1 MEELILGIDLG
12 TSGVKVG
19 ILDIASL
26 ALAHIV
32 FREYDNSAEQDTDE
46 LLGMT
51 LDAIKESVSSVE
63 GKKQIRAIGLTGQ
76 KIGRAHV

>member
-26 ALAHIV
+26 ALTHIV
-32 FREYDNSAEQDTDE
+32 FREYDNSAEQDTNE
-46 LLGMT
+46 LIEST
-51 LDAIKESVSSVE
+51 LDALKESISAVE
-63 GKKQIRAIGLTGQ
+63 NKENIKAIGL
-76 KIGRAHV
+76 